1 MRGAGPSAAHPC
13 QDGVVPESPP
23 SDPAVPALQVLL
35 GESARDVL
43 AAAGAAAGFTVDEAS
58 ASQVRYVPG
67 RYITV
72 QYRTKLTERSG
83 RRSAPALVATS
94 GIDVPDGTPIV
105 SAGDVAIAVWRFPRD
120 PFLPGLA
127 AALDQTAVTNLLT
140 RLGAQTTSVTLRARS
155 YRATRR
161 AVVEARGEAE
171 TIYMK
176 VLRPSRI
183 DALQKRHTSLAGH
196 VPIPH
201 SLGWSRDLGIV
212 AMQSLSGRT
221 LRQAIEAGALD
232 LPSPQALVALLDH
245 FPEPGPDASPVKGA
259 YQRSG
264 DHARLIGAVLPESK
278 QQLGD
283 IVSRVAAAT
292 IHEPPVAVHG
302 DFHSSQVLVDAGRVV
317 GLVDVDTAGVG
328 QRTDDLANI
337 IGQLSTLTLVSS
349 QPRAIEAY
357 IAQLLAHFDR
367 ITDPAALR
375 LRIAA
380 VVLGLATGPFRVQ
393 SNDWA
398 AETWTRLALAQRWV
412 DAAASPSGSDTP

>member
-1 MRGAGPSAAHPC
+1 
-13 QDGVVPESPP
+13 
-23 SDPAVPALQVLL
+23 VPALQVLL
-35 GESARDVL
+35 GDSAHDVL
-43 AAAGAAAGFTVDEAS
+43 AAAGVAAGFTVDEVLV
-58 ASQVRYVPG
+58 SQVRYVPG
-67 RYITV
+67 RHVTV
-72 QYRTKLTERSG
+72 QYRTKLTEASG
-83 RRSAPALVATS
+83 RHSAPALVATW
-94 GIDVPDGTPIV
+94 GIDVPEGTPMI
-105 SAGDVAIAVWRFPRD
+105 SAGDITVAVWRFPRD

-127 AALDQTAVTNLLT
+127 AALDQTAVVKLLT
-140 RLGAQTTSVTLRARS
+140 RLGVQTTSVRLRARS

-183 DALQKRHTSLAGH
+183 DALQTRHTSLAGH

-201 SLGWSRDLGIV
+201 SLGWSRNLGIV
-212 AMQSLSGRT
+212 AMQGLGGRT
-221 LRQAIEAGALD
+221 LRQAIEAGAVE

-245 FPEPGPDASPVKGA
+245 FPEPGPDAAPVKGA

-264 DHARLIGAVLPESK
+264 DHARLIGAVLPESS
-278 QQLGD
+278 QQLED
-283 IVSRVAAAT
+283 LVSRVATAT
-292 IHEPPVAVHG
+292 IDEPSVAVHG

-328 QRTDDLANI
+328 QRADDLANL
-337 IGQLSTLTLVSS
+337 IGQLSTLTLVSR

-367 ITDPAALR
+367 ITDPVALR

-393 SNDWA
+393 SSDWA
-398 AETWTRLALAQRWV
+398 EETWTRLALAHKWV
-412 DAAASPSGSDTP
+412 DAAASPSSPDAP